1 MKLKW
6 SNIMP
11 PIKLERKN
19 YSDYKIN
26 LNTLRPIT
34 YWKVPKK
41 LQTLINTVYNEYS
54 HNNTANCFIC
64 NKTFANSF
72 LRDFH
77 LINLHNFATCYSC
90 SDCTSK
96 GVINDEENTFL
107 SVQSYFN
114 QLVDI
119 HDVNNVKTR

>member
-1 MKLKW
+1 MIKRFARERIRTMKLKW

-54 HNNTANCFIC
+54 HNKTANCF
-64 NKTFANSF
+64 KVNSVMK
-72 LRDFH
+72 FH
-77 LINLHNFATCYSC
+77 IGGYA
-90 SDCTSK
+90 
-96 GVINDEENTFL
+96 
-107 SVQSYFN
+107 
-114 QLVDI
+114 
-119 HDVNNVKTR
+119 